1 MDEFDKRN
9 AGLSRALKF
18 LHLPSLSL
26 AMERMAARSADGD
39 RLVLNLFE
47 RKEKGLPLR
56 LFYKPND
63 E

>member
-1 MDEFDKRN
+1 
-9 AGLSRALKF
+9 
-18 LHLPSLSL
+18 
-26 AMERMAARSADGD
+26 MERMAARSADGD